1 MFSKFRKKSSE
12 TNAARFSSNLQ
23 TILMDFSIEVMP
35 KMLSKIEDITSII
48 PKNTRVYIAH
58 LEGCKIEDMIA
69 SAKKL
74 NDDGFKVMPHIPAR
88 LIESKAALDDLIERY
103 QGEANVTEALI
114 LAGGRTKPVGEFES
128 SIDLLKTEVFGKNG
142 FKHLHIAGH
151 PEGNMD
157 IDKDGSDKIVMEAL
171 EWKQKFADSSD
182 ADMAI
187 VTQFVFSAAPV
198 IEWSK
203 KIQAAGINLPI
214 HVGLASP
221 AKIQTLIKYAIACG
235 VGPSMKILQK
245 RATDVTKLLLPYEPT
260 EVAEALAS
268 HMATNTNTNIKKL
281 HIFPLGGIKNSAN
294 WANINN

>member
-157 IDKDGSDKIVMEAL
+157 IDKDGSDKSLWKLWNGSKNLLIVVMQIWQL
-171 EWKQKFADSSD
+171 LR
-182 ADMAI
+182 
-187 VTQFVFSAAPV
+187 
-198 IEWSK
+198 
-203 KIQAAGINLPI
+203 NLYLVQP
-214 HVGLASP
+214 
-221 AKIQTLIKYAIACG
+221 
-235 VGPSMKILQK
+235 
-245 RATDVTKLLLPYEPT
+245 LLLNG
-260 EVAEALAS
+260 L
-268 HMATNTNTNIKKL
+268 KK
-281 HIFPLGGIKNSAN
+281 FKPQV
-294 WANINN
+294 